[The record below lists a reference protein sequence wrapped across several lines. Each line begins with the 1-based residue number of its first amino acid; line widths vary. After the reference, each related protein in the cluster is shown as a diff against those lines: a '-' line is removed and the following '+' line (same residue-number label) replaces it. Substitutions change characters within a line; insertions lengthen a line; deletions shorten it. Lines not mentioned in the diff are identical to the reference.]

1 MVFVNVVIVGG
12 LLRVILYIFWI
23 NINLFIVENILKCR
37 IFLVVWINIFKR
49 LEFLV
54 EYFLKDFWELRDE

>member
-54 EYFLKDFWELRDE
+54 EYFLKIFES